1 MKIAEIP
8 KEFKTILNR
17 YRDLFSLRQFYY
29 FRIYVYSLLISEPEQ
44 KSVCGISKSWVE
56 PVCRSSLSKFLSEVR
71 WEFDKVLRRNR
82 TQLIRSL
89 SGRKKKDRN
98 LQIILDDT
106 TLSKFGLHIFGAG
119 WYRKH
124 KNSVPFLGVQIVVI
138 CIIADGWAVPVDF
151 RIYVKE
157 KDCEHIR
164 MRFETKLRLAASM
177 LNNLKIPRE
186 YRAEVMFDSWYLN
199 SQVTEVIGKK
209 GWHWIS
215 RCKSNRCILWEDE
228 QKRVRLKNYV
238 SDVRWDNLI
247 YRTERKHPAAVG
259 HQRIGCLKGTGRVK
273 IVISSLSSDGSEKF
287 AFFCTDNTRLPMVT
301 VIKRYETRWKIEVF
315 FKEARKC
322 FALERWQF
330 RDVASVVHHLCLTIV
345 AAVICACIRQSE
357 LEKGNVQQNE
367 SWGEFTRRL
376 KKQNQRIFLQYFLEK
391 NREDY
396 DNNFDELCSDL
407 GI

>member
-1 MKIAEIP
+1 MKIAAIP
-8 KEFKTILNR
+8 KEFKIILNR
-17 YRDLFSLRQFYY
+17 YRDLFSLRQFRY
-29 FRIYVYSLLISEPEQ
+29 FSIYVYSLLILEPEH
-44 KSVCGISKSWVE
+44 KNVCAISKEWVE

-82 TQLIRSL
+82 TRLIRSL
-89 SGRKKKDRN
+89 SCRKKNDRN

-124 KNSVPFLGVQIVVI
+124 KNSLPFLGVQIVVL
-138 CIIADGWAVPVDF
+138 CIMIDGWAVPADF

-157 KDCEHIR
+157 EECEHIR
-164 MRFETKLRLAASM
+164 MRFETKLHQAAGM
-177 LNNLKIPRE
+177 LKNLKIPME
-186 YRAEVMFDSWYLN
+186 YMAEVMFDSWYLN
-199 SQVTEVIGKK
+199 SQVTEVITGK

-215 RCKSNRCILWEDE
+215 RCKSDRCILWENE
-228 QKRVRLKNYV
+228 SKRVKLKNYV
-238 SDVRWDNLI
+238 SNVQWDNLN
-247 YRTERKHPAAVG
+247 YRTDRKHPAAVG

-273 IVISSLSSDGSEKF
+273 IVISSLTGDGSGSH

-301 VIKRYETRWKIEVF
+301 VIKKYETRWKIEVF
-315 FKEARKC
+315 FKDARKC

-330 RDVASVVHHLCLTIV
+330 RDTASVVHHLCLTIV

-357 LEKGNVQQNE
+357 SEKGNVQQNE

-376 KKQNQRIFLQYFLEK
+376 KKQNQRIFLRYFLEK

-396 DNNFDELCSDL
+396 DNNFEELCSDL